1 MDGMTWMASAMRAA
15 QSQLDTATH
24 NLANVAS
31 DGFRRIHSSL
41 TLTGHGLVTHE
52 SPDPS
57 QGGIRETGRT
67 LDLALIGPG
76 TFKTTPVIGPGASP
90 VIGAGAFRTSS
101 VTGVKASPV
110 IPSAAPQARSRGT
123 ATILETRNGAFIRD
137 RNGYLADQTGRRVL
151 GTSGPIRLS
160 ETARVQPDGTIR
172 DAGRVVGRLPLPPG
186 TTVRSGAL
194 ESSSVD
200 AIGETLAVLTAQ
212 RAFETAQ
219 KTLVAIDQ
227 TREKAV
233 NDVVRLK

>member
-41 TLTGHGLVTHE
+41 TLTGHGLVTRE
-52 SPDPS
+52 SRDPS

-76 TFKTTPVIGPGASP
+76 TFKTTPTPAIGKTP
-90 VIGAGAFRTSS
+90 
-101 VTGVKASPV
+101 
-110 IPSAAPQARSRGT
+110 AP
-123 ATILETRNGAFIRD
+123 ILETRNGAFVRD
-137 RNGYLADQTGRRVL
+137 RDGYLADQQGRRVL
-151 GTSGPIRLS
+151 GTAGPIRLS
-160 ETARVQPDGTIR
+160 DTARVQPDGTIR
-172 DAGRVVGRLPLPPG
+172 DAGRLVGRLPLPPG

-227 TREKAV
+227 AREKAV

>member
-1 MDGMTWMASAMRAA
+1 MDGMDWMASAMGAA
-15 QSQLDTATH
+15 QAQLETATH

-31 DGFRRIHSSL
+31 DGFRRVRSSL
-41 TLTGHGLVTHE
+41 AMTGHGLVARE
-52 SPDPS
+52 SPDS
-57 QGGIRETGRT
+57 AQGGIRETGRT

-76 TFKTTPVIGPGASP
+76 G
-90 VIGAGAFRTSS
+90 FR
-101 VTGVKASPV
+101 VGD
-110 IPSAAPQARSRGT
+110 G
-123 ATILETRNGAFIRD
+123 ETRNGAFVRD
-137 RNGYLADQTGRRVL
+137 RDGYLADQHGRRI
-151 GTSGPIRLS
+151 GGRDGPIRLS
-160 ETARVQPDGTIR
+160 ESARVESDGTIR
-172 DAGRVVGRLPLPPG
+172 DAGRVVGQLALPAG

-227 TREKAV
+227 AREKAV

>member
-1 MDGMTWMASAMRAA
+1 MDGMDWMASAMRAA
-15 QSQLDTATH
+15 QAQLETATH

-31 DGFRRIHSSL
+31 DGFRRIHSSI
-41 TLTGHGLVTHE
+41 TLTGLGLVLRE
-52 SPDPS
+52 SPDKA

-67 LDLALIGPG
+67 LDLALLGPG
-76 TFKTTPVIGPGASP
+76 SFRVGPA
-90 VIGAGAFRTSS
+90 
-101 VTGVKASPV
+101 
-110 IPSAAPQARSRGT
+110 
-123 ATILETRNGAFIRD
+123 ETRNGAFERD
-137 RNGYLADQTGRRVL
+137 RDGYLADQQGRRVR
-151 GTSGPIRLS
+151 GIAGPIRLS
-160 ETARVQPDGTIR
+160 ENATIASDGTVR
-172 DAGRVVGRLPLPPG
+172 DDGRLIGQLPLPKG